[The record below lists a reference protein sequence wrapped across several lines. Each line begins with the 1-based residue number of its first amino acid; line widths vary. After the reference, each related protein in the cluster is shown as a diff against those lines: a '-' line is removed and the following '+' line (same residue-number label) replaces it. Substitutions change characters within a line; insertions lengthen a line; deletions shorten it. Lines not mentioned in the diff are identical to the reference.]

1 MSSSPV
7 DSPSRDGT
15 GRSRGVPVHWVL
27 LGAQIC
33 FGSLPVA
40 GRIALAHVPAD
51 GIVITRMTAGAIG
64 FYVWARA
71 TGPIRIA
78 RRDWPAIVACAL
90 LGVVGN
96 QMLFM
101 HGLVRSTATNAAVLG
116 STIPVF
122 TALFALALGREPL
135 RVARLGGIGVAMLG
149 AITLAVARGGGGASA
164 AGEHLVGNLMILGNS
179 ACYGLYLV
187 VVRPLAVRYSP
198 IVLIAAMFAV
208 GTVVVAPFGV
218 IAWRAAPP
226 LGADDLESLAFL
238 ILVPTWGAY
247 SLTQLALR
255 HAEASLVASWIYLQ
269 PVITATGAM
278 IFLGERPGVAT
289 GIAAAFIFSGVWL
302 STRARR

>member
-1 MSSSPV
+1 
-7 DSPSRDGT
+7 
-15 GRSRGVPVHWVL
+15 VL

-40 GRIALAHVPAD
+40 GRIALAHLPAD
-51 GIVITRMTAGAIG
+51 AIVITRMTAGTIG

-71 TGPIRIA
+71 SGPIRIA
-78 RRDWPAIVACAL
+78 PRDWPMIVFCAL

-96 QMLFM
+96 QLLFM

-122 TALFALALGREPL
+122 TAIFALAFGRETL
-135 RVARLGGIGVAMLG
+135 RGARVAGIGVAMCG
-149 AITLAVARGGGGASA
+149 AVVLALARGDGPSLGS
-164 AGEHLVGNLMILGNS
+164 EHLIGNLMILGNS

-187 VVRPLAVRYSP
+187 VVRPLALRYSP
-198 IVLIAAMFAV
+198 IVLIAALFLV
-208 GTVVVAPFGV
+208 GTILVAPMGV
-218 IAWRAAPP
+218 IAWHDAPP
-226 LGADDLESLAFL
+226 LGTDDYESLAFL

-255 HAEASLVASWIYLQ
+255 HAESSLVASWIYLQ
-269 PVITATGAM
+269 PVVTATGAM

-289 GIAAAFIFSGVWL
+289 AIAAAFIFSGVWL
-302 STRARR
+302 STRTKPSRDGVRDVSETAART